1 MKVPTLRNCKYLR
14 YAYAKSRVLIYSES
28 LAVLTDV
35 DILMTSLDPTLFPG
49 VPSTV
54 RAHQGFV
61 DAQTQTASKTLA
73 EVRNLLSEH
82 NTNSLTL
89 VSVVV

>member
-1 MKVPTLRNCKYLR
+1 MKVLTLRNCKYLR
-14 YAYAKSRVLIYSES
+14 YTKNRVFIYSES
-28 LAVLTDV
+28 LSVLTDA
-35 DILMTSLDPTLFPG
+35 DILMSSLDPTLFPR

-54 RAHQGFV
+54 KAHQGFL
-61 DAQTQTASKTLA
+61 DAQAQTASKTLA
-73 EVRNLLSEH
+73 EVRTLLSQH

>member
-1 MKVPTLRNCKYLR
+1 MKVPTLRNCKYLK
-14 YAYAKSRVLIYSES
+14 YTKSRVFIYSES
-28 LAVLTDV
+28 LSLLTDA
-35 DILMTSLDPTLFPG
+35 DILMAPLDPTLFPG

-54 RAHQGFV
+54 RAHQGFL
-61 DAQTQTASKTLA
+61 DAQAQTASKTLA

-82 NTNSLTL
+82 NTNTLTL

>member
-14 YAYAKSRVLIYSES
+14 HTKSRVFIYLES
-28 LAVLTDV
+28 LSILTDG
-35 DILMTSLDPTLFPG
+35 DILMASLDPTLFPG

-54 RAHQGFV
+54 KAHQGFL
-61 DAQTQTASKTLA
+61 DAQAQTASKTLA
-73 EVRNLLSEH
+73 EVRSLLSQH
-82 NTNSLTL
+82 DTHSLTL